1 MASGADD
8 RPSQPSPLLI
18 PPEIVA
24 AMVDHCRREAP
35 LECCGLL
42 GGNAPA
48 VATIHPLR
56 NVEASPTRYLADPRD
71 VIAAVVALRGRG
83 SEIVAIYHS
92 HPEWAAVPSRVDLET
107 NYYGDLPRIIVSLL
121 GPVPEVRA
129 WRLGPDSF
137 EEVPWHEPP
146 SGVVSAGPTD

>member
-1 MASGADD
+1 MASRAGD
-8 RPSQPSPLLI
+8 PTTMPGPLLI
-18 PPEIVA
+18 PPEIVQ

-42 GGNAPA
+42 GGKPPA
-48 VATIHPLR
+48 VTSIHPLR

-71 VIAAVVALRGRG
+71 VIDAVVTLRGLG

-107 NYYGDLPRIIVSLL
+107 NYYGELPRIIVSLL
-121 GPVPEVRA
+121 GSEPDVRA

-137 EEVPWHEPP
+137 EEVPWRSPP
-146 SGVVSAGPTD
+146 GGVVSTGPTD